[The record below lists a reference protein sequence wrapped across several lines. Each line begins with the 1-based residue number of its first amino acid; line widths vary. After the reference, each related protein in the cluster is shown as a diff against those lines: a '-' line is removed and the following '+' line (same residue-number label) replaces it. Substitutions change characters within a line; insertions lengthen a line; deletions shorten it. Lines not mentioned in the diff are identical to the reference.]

1 MHSCASLHAANP
13 TTNRGIYDPSLPFF
27 EQVDMP
33 NYLLSKYDL
42 IFALKDD
49 NSDAARHKLWEQ
61 IEKSYDTAITEK
73 ESERKAKVRDTALE
87 DIDVK
92 GDHYSEAY
100 LRREIIFL
108 REKFNPRIKQGSIAW
123 KLMKQFWNR
132 YNKQNLLVF
141 DDEDKLT
148 NPNKLNMPAADVRK
162 INTLIRLSEASAR
175 AHRRNDVLQD
185 DMDVAINLVKDCIAM
200 LIPQK
205 EDNTAIF
212 GLAEANKSLTKN
224 AIKDAERKYKQD
236 IDDRRQHYIKFLNT
250 IGEMTFFNCD
260 KCGGKGRVRAN
271 KDEFGKSEPAECGVC
286 KGTRGQYRRFSHS
299 SMRAWFADVKIMP
312 SHLVSEFLQLA
323 LTHKDYHHTRLWR
336 FSINANLKDPRFIRA
351 YQ

>member
-1 MHSCASLHAANP
+1 
-13 TTNRGIYDPSLPFF
+13 
-27 EQVDMP
+27 
-33 NYLLSKYDL
+33 
-42 IFALKDD
+42 
-49 NSDAARHKLWEQ
+49 
-61 IEKSYDTAITEK
+61 
-73 ESERKAKVRDTALE
+73 
-87 DIDVK
+87 
-92 GDHYSEAY
+92 
-100 LRREIIFL
+100 
-108 REKFNPRIKQGSIAW
+108 
-123 KLMKQFWNR
+123 MKT
-132 YNKQNLLVF
+132 NLLIQ
-141 DDEDKLT
+141 T
-148 NPNKLNMPAADVRK
+148 SSTCHADVRK
-162 INTLIRLSEASAR
+162 INTLIILSKPHSCTSQKGCF
-175 AHRRNDVLQD
+175 QD

-260 KCGGKGRVRAN
+260 KCGGKGRVRVN

-312 SHLVSEFLQLA
+312 SHLISEFLQLA
-323 LTHKDYHHTRLWR
+323 LHTKTITTLGSGDFR
-336 FSINANLKDPRFIRA
+336 INANLKDPKFIRA
-351 YQ
+351 INSESFGDIKRKKKIKKLIQNEILKLQSRLKRTLRYPLKLLSLVQVTFQLRYLDQVTSQNNYCAE